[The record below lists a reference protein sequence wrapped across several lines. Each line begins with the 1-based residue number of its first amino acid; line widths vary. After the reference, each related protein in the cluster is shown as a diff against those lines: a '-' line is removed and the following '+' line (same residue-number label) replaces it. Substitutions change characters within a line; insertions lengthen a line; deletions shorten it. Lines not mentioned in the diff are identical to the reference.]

1 LAEKIV
7 MDNMSF
13 DKDEINKTFNKI
25 ESLKQNF
32 DVVEKD
38 TALIN
43 KRETLLG
50 VAKTSFSDLRKIQDD
65 LKPLY
70 ELWVVASKI
79 EKTMPI
85 WVEGKFDTLDAAA
98 IE

>member
-1 LAEKIV
+1 
-7 MDNMSF
+7 MSF

-25 ESLKQNF
+25 ENLKQNF

-50 VAKTSFSDLRKIQDD
+50 VAKTSFSDLRKI
-65 LKPLY
+65 
-70 ELWVVASKI
+70 
-79 EKTMPI
+79 
-85 WVEGKFDTLDAAA
+85 
-98 IE
+98 

>member
-1 LAEKIV
+1 MAEKIT

-25 ESLKQNF
+25 ENLKQNF

-50 VAKTSFSDLRKIQDD
+50 VAKTSFSDLRKI
-65 LKPLY
+65 
-70 ELWVVASKI
+70 
-79 EKTMPI
+79 
-85 WVEGKFDTLDAAA
+85 
-98 IE
+98 